1 MSIASNL
8 FGQTFKTTIYETVVG
23 KIDIE
28 TEILIDGSIS
38 STMWVIFPDGLGD
51 EVFSVQEA
59 CDMLEI

>member
-1 MSIASNL
+1 MSIASDL
-8 FGQTFKTTIYETVVG
+8 VGQTFKTTIYETVVG
-23 KIDIE
+23 KIEVE

-38 STMWVIFPDGLGD
+38 STMWVIFPDGLGN